1 MTSSR
6 QLSRAYHD
14 HNILLETPNAWF
26 PRATVLRLTKRTE
39 IIFLSKVKKV
49 AAIYF
54 VVSTLG
60 ASMQTSRKKLI
71 FYPKTKY
78 RGLVN

>member
-1 MTSSR
+1 MTRSR

-26 PRATVLRLTKRTE
+26 PRATVLPLSKRTE

-54 VVSTLG
+54 VVCTLG
-60 ASMQTSRKKLI
+60 ASLQTSRKKFI
-71 FYPKTKY
+71 IYPETNS